1 MITKRWSCAVT
12 FLILTTAAAGCSAQP
27 KRMSAG
33 DTAPAQAEAAP
44 SKLTTRLDSI
54 LHRRDD
60 GKIVFGARV
69 IELKTGRELYAHD
82 LDRPLMPASNMKLPV
97 SSTGL
102 DFFGPDHVFE
112 TYLAMDGEDLWLIGT
127 GDPATG
133 DPAIAKANNRTTMTM
148 LDEWADALKKKGIRR
163 IKGRLMYY
171 DLAFDDQL
179 IHPSW
184 SKSFAGDWYAAP
196 LSGLNF
202 NDNCVDVKVTP
213 TKAGE
218 LVKYTV
224 VPPTKGAKFINEC
237 KTGGTGKP
245 DIKRDPEANV
255 YRITGS
261 ATQPTDLPSTSVI
274 DPGAFFAD
282 ALRTHLESKGIRI
295 EGSTKRADLP
305 LDGRLEPS
313 ADKLIATHETKMTD
327 VMWRINKNSQ
337 NLFAEAMCKAVG
349 RAWKAKH
356 GDNVAGS
363 WSAGAQAVKD
373 FLNRNKIDT
382 SYLVVTDGSGLSRDN
397 RVTVRIISD
406 LLVTMNKHQHRD
418 AFRASLSIAGKDGTL
433 RNRMKDITPA
443 FIGKTGY
450 IGGVRSLS
458 GYVKTRSGEDLVVS
472 VIFNGFS
479 GSVRPFEELQDEV
492 VRTLVEYP
500 NVPDHVAQPATAP
513 SEEK

>member
-1 MITKRWSCAVT
+1 MITKRWLCAGAFALLMGMV
-12 FLILTTAAAGCSAQP
+12 AGGCSAQP
-27 KRMSAG
+27 KRMSVRE
-33 DTAPAQAEAAP
+33 APPETPVAN
-44 SKLTTRLDSI
+44 KLATRLDSI

-82 LDRPLMPASNMKLPV
+82 IDRPLMPASNMKLPV
-97 SSTGL
+97 GSAGL
-102 DFFGPDHVFE
+102 DFFGPDHIFK

-133 DPAIAKANNRTTMTM
+133 DPTIAKANNRTTMTV
-148 LDEWADALKKKGIRR
+148 LDEWAQALKKRNVTR

-171 DLAFDDQL
+171 DGALDDQL

-213 TKAGE
+213 TKNGE

-224 VPPTKGAKFINEC
+224 VPPSKGATFINEC
-237 KTGGTGKP
+237 KSGGAGKA

-261 ATQPTDLPSTSVI
+261 ATQPTDLSSTSVT

-295 EGSTKRADLP
+295 EAP
-305 LDGRLEPS
+305 PS
-313 ADKLIATHETKMTD
+313 ALTCRWVGICSRRRTSSSPPMKPRCRMSCGGSIRTARTCLPRRCARTLGG
-327 VMWRINKNSQ
+327 RGRPS
-337 NLFAEAMCKAVG
+337 AV
-349 RAWKAKH
+349 RTS
-356 GDNVAGS
+356 AGS
-363 WSAGAQAVKD
+363 WAAGAEAVKA
-373 FLNRNKIDT
+373 FLKRNKIDT

-397 RVTVRIISD
+397 RVTVRLISD
-406 LLVTMNKHQHRD
+406 VLMTMNKHPSRRRLPRQPVGCGQGWN
-418 AFRASLSIAGKDGTL
+418 A
-433 RNRMKDITPA
+433 
-443 FIGKTGY
+443 
-450 IGGVRSLS
+450 
-458 GYVKTRSGEDLVVS
+458 
-472 VIFNGFS
+472 
-479 GSVRPFEELQDEV
+479 
-492 VRTLVEYP
+492 
-500 NVPDHVAQPATAP
+500 AQPTEGHHAGVHRQDGIHWGRSQP
-513 SEEK
+513 